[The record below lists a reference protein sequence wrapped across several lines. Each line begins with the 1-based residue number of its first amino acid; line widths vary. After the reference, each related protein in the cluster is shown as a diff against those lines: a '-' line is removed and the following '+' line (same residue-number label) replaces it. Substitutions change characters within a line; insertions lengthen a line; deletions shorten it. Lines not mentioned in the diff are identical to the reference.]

1 LRVLDVRFNEIRQDE
16 KDRIRE
22 EKEKK
27 SELNM
32 LQLFL

>member
-1 LRVLDVRFNEIRQDE
+1 MLDVRFNEIRQDE
-16 KDRIRE
+16 KDRIRG
-22 EKEKK
+22 EKEEK